1 MRDFTHGNEAGHI
14 FYFSLPMLMGNVF
27 QQLYST
33 VDSIIVGN
41 TLGKEALGAVG
52 ASFHVI
58 FFLVSLFIGVTMGT
72 SIIIS
77 QYFGAQD
84 HEKIK
89 RAMDTAYLSL
99 FVASIFLAIVG
110 VLASPGILRF
120 LNTPEDILPQAVTYL
135 RITFAG
141 ISTMVGFNATS
152 AILRGIGDSKTPLGF
167 LIVATVLN
175 IILDLVFIILFGWGI
190 AGAAWATVIA
200 QGFSFIAGLV
210 YLNRKH
216 SLLRFQFRKLEFDRS
231 VFVLSLKIGIPSG
244 IQQMLVSAGMMALSR
259 IVNSFGTPAVAAF
272 AAAGRID
279 TFAGMPAMNLS
290 LALSN
295 FTGQN
300 MGAGKPE
307 RVVRGYRAALA
318 IASAISLCI
327 SLASVLFGRT
337 LIGVFNSDPEV
348 VRIGA
353 SYLAIVGMFY
363 IIFSSM
369 FATNGV
375 IRGAGDTTYSM
386 LNTILALWLVRVPVA
401 TLLSRRFG
409 TDGIWWSM
417 PAGWAAG
424 FLAAYVYYRSGRWKR
439 KTIVRGRSPSP

>member
-1 MRDFTHGNEAGHI
+1 
-14 FYFSLPMLMGNVF
+14 MLMGNVF

-41 TLGKEALGAVG
+41 ALGKEALGAVG
-52 ASFHVI
+52 ASFHII
-58 FFLVSLFIGVTMGT
+58 FFLVSLFMGVTLGT

-77 QYFGAQD
+77 QYFGARD

-89 RAMDTAYLSL
+89 RAMDTAYVFLFAASL
-99 FVASIFLAIVG
+99 VLAVVG
-110 VLASPGILRF
+110 VIASPRILRF
-120 LNTPEDILPQAVTYL
+120 LNTPEDILPQASTYL

-167 LIVATVLN
+167 LVLATVLN
-175 IILDLVFIILFGWGI
+175 IVLDLVFILVFGWGI

-200 QGFSFIAGLV
+200 QGFSFVSGIL
-210 YLNRKH
+210 YLNRTH
-216 SLLRFQFRKLEFDRS
+216 PLLRLNLRRVEFDRK
-231 VFVLSLKIGIPSG
+231 VLFLSLRIGIPSG
-244 IQQMLVSAGMMALSR
+244 IQQMLVAAGMMALSR

-290 LALSN
+290 LALAN

-307 RVVRGYRAALA
+307 RVVRGYHAALA

-327 SLASVLFGRT
+327 T
-337 LIGVFNSDPEV
+337 LISVVFGKSLIAVFNSDPEV

-353 SYLAIVGMFY
+353 SYLAIVGLFY
-363 IIFSSM
+363 VLFSSM
-369 FATNGV
+369 FTTNGV

-386 LNTILALWLVRVPVA
+386 LNTILALWLVRVPAA
-401 TLLSRRFG
+401 TLLSRHFG

-424 FLAAYVYYRSGRWKR
+424 FGAAYLYYRSGRWKR
-439 KTIVRGRSPSP
+439 RVIIRKKAPA